1 MRLKMLSA
9 AGLASVGLAMGLAGS
24 PTLGLIAPARA
35 FTLEEFA
42 FEDPAQQAEFRGLID
57 ELRCLV
63 CQNESLSASQA
74 DLAQDLRREVY
85 EMMRAGKSKAEVVD
99 FLVARYGDFV
109 LYSPPIKPSTY
120 VLWFGPLALGLL
132 GAVVVLRAIRAKA
145 KAPEEDLSEAER
157 ARVAELLAQGG
168 EAAEAVA
175 GPAGKAPATGKG
187 ARS

>member
-1 MRLKMLSA
+1 MRLKLLQA
-9 AGLASVGLAMGLAGS
+9 AALAGLVFTWAGL
-24 PTLGLIAPARA
+24 ARA
-35 FTLEEFA
+35 FTLEEFT
-42 FEDPAQQAEFRGLID
+42 FDSPAEQAEFRGLID

-85 EMMRAGKSKAEVVD
+85 EMMQAGKSKAEVVD

-132 GAVVVLRAIRAKA
+132 GAVVLLRTIRAKG
-145 KAPEEDLSEAER
+145 KEPEETI
-157 ARVAELLAQGG
+157 
-168 EAAEAVA
+168 AEADQ
-175 GPAGKAPATGKG
+175 
-187 ARS
+187 ARIAALMAETEKRSGGQS

>member
-1 MRLKMLSA
+1 MRLKMLPA
-9 AGLASVGLAMGLAGS
+9 ALLAGVLAW
-24 PTLGLIAPARA
+24 PFAATTAHA
-35 FTLEEFA
+35 FTLEEFS
-42 FEDPAQQAEFRGLID
+42 FDDPAQQAEFRGLID

-74 DLAQDLRREVY
+74 ELAQDLRREVY

-132 GAVVVLRAIRAKA
+132 GAVVVLRTIRAKGKGQEA
-145 KAPEEDLSEAER
+145 DLTEAER
-157 ARVAELLAQGG
+157 QRLAGLLSPGREPARR
-168 EAAEAVA
+168 
-175 GPAGKAPATGKG
+175 PKG
-187 ARS
+187 DRS

>member
-1 MRLKMLSA
+1 MRLKLLPA
-9 AGLASVGLAMGLAGS
+9 AVLAVAVAGGWLAAAPMTAG
-24 PTLGLIAPARA
+24 A
-35 FTLEEFA
+35 FTLEEFT
-42 FEDPAQQAEFRGLID
+42 FDDPAKQAEFRGLID

-85 EMMRAGKSKAEVVD
+85 QMMKSGKSKAEVVD

-132 GAVVVLRAIRAKA
+132 GAMVVLRTIRSKSKA
-145 KAPEEDLSEAER
+145 KDRDADLSEAER
-157 ARVAELLAQGG
+157 QRLAGLLGEPTEPRGG
-168 EAAEAVA
+168 
-175 GPAGKAPATGKG
+175 
-187 ARS
+187 RS

>member
-1 MRLKMLSA
+1 MRLKLLSTAILA
-9 AGLASVGLAMGLAGS
+9 AVVAV
-24 PTLGLIAPARA
+24 PARA

-42 FEDPAQQAEFRGLID
+42 FDNPAKQAEFRGLID

-132 GAVVVLRAIRAKA
+132 GAVVVLRTIRAKA
-145 KAPEEDLSEAER
+145 RERDADLSEGER
-157 ARVAELLAQGG
+157 QRLASLLA
-168 EAAEAVA
+168 EARNHL
-175 GPAGKAPATGKG
+175 GDKT
-187 ARS
+187 

>member
-1 MRLKMLSA
+1 MRSKLLPA
-9 AGLASVGLAMGLAGS
+9 AVLAGAVAGGW
-24 PTLGLIAPARA
+24 LGATPMTAGA
-35 FTLEEFA
+35 FTLEEFT
-42 FEDPAQQAEFRGLID
+42 FDDPAKQAEFRGLID

-85 EMMRAGKSKAEVVD
+85 QMMQSGKSKAEVVD

-132 GAVVVLRAIRAKA
+132 GAVVVLRTVRSKSKA
-145 KAPEEDLSEAER
+145 KDRDADLSEADR
-157 ARVAELLAQGG
+157 QRLAGLLGNANDPRGG
-168 EAAEAVA
+168 
-175 GPAGKAPATGKG
+175 
-187 ARS
+187 RS